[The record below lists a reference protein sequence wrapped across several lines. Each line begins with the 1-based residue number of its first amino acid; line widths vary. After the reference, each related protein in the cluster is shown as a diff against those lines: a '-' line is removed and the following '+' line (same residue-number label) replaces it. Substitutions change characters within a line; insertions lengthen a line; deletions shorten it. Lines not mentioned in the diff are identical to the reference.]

1 VPEVAGQDAP
11 EQANSVATPV
21 DFSATPAG
29 PTGAPPAVSA
39 DADALLRSLGYDD
52 ARLQLLR
59 DAKVLT

>member
-1 VPEVAGQDAP
+1 
-11 EQANSVATPV
+11 V